1 MQWEEV
7 RDTVTTKGIAQL
19 KGWIEVGTNT
29 FMPKRTFEK
38 YSLDNELT
46 ADEKQKLFNAGDR
59 HSQLYET
66 FKSRKRQVHIGST
79 DRSKQTKQQPQET
92 ASRSWTEE
100 ELKELNPVWIDERLE
115 KIKHLH
121 PQQLDNRRDE
131 VWK

>member
-1 MQWEEV
+1 M
-7 RDTVTTKGIAQL
+7 TTKQQAYL
-19 KGWIEVGTNT
+19 KGWMETGNGTY
-29 FMPKRTFEK
+29 MPKATFEK
-38 YSLDNELT
+38 YSLDKDLT
-46 ADEKQKLFNAGDR
+46 ADEKRKLYNSGDR
-59 HSQLYET
+59 HTSIYEGL
-66 FKSRKRQVHIGST
+66 KSRKRQVHSGST

-121 PQQLDNRRDE
+121 PQQLDNRKDE